1 MRAQLTGL
9 ENVLAEFKSQLA
21 DTISESA
28 GSESMNV
35 GEDPKNNIILAESRD
50 LLAVGIPPALPP
62 ILLFSSISFVLSIV
76 ICWTI
81 SCDFSFLPV
90 PRSLCSPSRPP
101 DLLTDS
107 SFVEQA
113 CTEELSR
120 TAAKL
125 IENQECFKTMLEEH
139 EPEVRSMVEATTA
152 KAI

>member
-1 MRAQLTGL
+1 M
-9 ENVLAEFKSQLA
+9 
-21 DTISESA
+21 SA
-28 GSESMNV
+28 RTRRTTSSWQSPETS
-35 GEDPKNNIILAESRD
+35 SRWAS
-50 LLAVGIPPALPP
+50 LR
-62 ILLFSSISFVLSIV
+62 LFHRFYYFRPFHFVLSIV

-81 SCDFSFLPV
+81 SCDFSFFPV